1 MKKIVALALA
11 LCLVLAAVPG
21 FAVELL
27 SGADTYP
34 MDAADKTITWYA
46 SDGLNPHE
54 KYADW
59 TESPFHTNMS
69 KQIGVNIEWVIPTTG
84 SDGNTFTNTLLA
96 DPDHLPNIMKGSGSF
111 FNNANLYL
119 EDGLIW
125 DLTPYIQE
133 YAPAYY
139 AFLQTNPAYDKAM
152 KTDDGKY
159 WCFGF
164 FREGGGWNDT
174 YQGPV
179 IRTDWLQECGLEMP
193 TTTSEFENVI
203 RVFNEKYGAKFAA
216 PWSRFKQSPALAGQF
231 GGYAASDEQWAVV
244 DGKVFLGQTGDG
256 YRAYLSWLNKLWEEG
271 LLDQDIFSLDDT
283 SIKAKVQ
290 NGQIGIGYTSMG
302 QMNNWNK
309 ECTAAGI
316 GAVWAGCP
324 IPKADDGSIS
334 CVFGGF
340 GIGTSHAAVVTKTA
354 DEETLKLCLRAL
366 DYAYTQEGFLF
377 WNYGIEGDT
386 WVWGDE
392 GLPVWTEKVAN
403 DTDVD
408 PMTKY
413 NGATWG
419 SSCIQADN
427 LLYLKNS
434 KAAIE
439 ANYTWFEVF
448 PDDNEKNLAVTGGW
462 KWPVGTTFTLDESD
476 ELDLIAGSIGT
487 YCTEN
492 FASFVTGTLDVDDD
506 AVWAKY
512 LADFETYNL
521 SRITEIRQA
530 CYDRYSA
537 R

>member
-1 MKKIVALALA
+1 MKKILALALA

-21 FAVELL
+21 YALELL

-34 MDAADKTITWYA
+34 MDKKDVTITWYA
-46 SDGLNPHE
+46 QDGLNPHE
-54 KYADW
+54 KFADW
-59 TESPFHTNMS
+59 TESPFHTNIS
-69 KQIGVNIEWVIPTTG
+69 DQIGINVEWVIPTTG
-84 SDGNTFTNTLLA
+84 ADGNTFTNTLLA
-96 DPDHLPNIMKGSGSF
+96 DPDSLPNIMVVYWSGMASQ
-111 FNNANLYL
+111 YL
-119 EDGLIW
+119 DDELIW

-152 KTDDGKY
+152 KTDDGRY
-159 WCFGF
+159 YAFNF

-179 IRTDWLQECGLEMP
+179 VRTDWLEECGLEFP
-193 TTTSEFENVI
+193 TTLSEFENVI
-203 RVFNEKYGAKFAA
+203 RVFNQKYGAKFAA
-216 PWSRFKQSPALAGQF
+216 PWSRFKQSPALSGMF

-316 GAVWAGCP
+316 GPVWAGSP
-324 IPKADDGSIS
+324 IPKADDGTIS
-334 CVFGGF
+334 SVFGGF
-340 GIGTSHAAVVTKTA
+340 GISNRTGVITKAT
-354 DEETLKLCLRAL
+354 DEETMKLCLRAL

-377 WNYGIEGDT
+377 WNYGIENDT
-386 WVWGDE
+386 WVWGPE
-392 GLPVWTEKVAN
+392 GIPVWTEKMAN

-419 SSCIQADN
+419 SVCIQADN

-434 KAAIE
+434 QAAIE
-439 ANYTWFEVF
+439 ANNTWFYVW
-448 PDDNEKNLAVTGGW
+448 PDDVEKNLAVTGGW
-462 KWPVGTTFTLDESD
+462 KWPNGTTFTTDEQD
-476 ELDLIAGSIGT
+476 ELDIIAGSIGT

-492 FASFVTGTLDVDDD
+492 FANFVTGTLDVDDD

-530 CYDRYSA
+530 CYDRYAA

>member
-34 MDAADKTITWYA
+34 MDAADKTITWYV

-84 SDGNTFTNTLLA
+84 SDANTFTNTLLA

-164 FREGGGWNDT
+164 FREDGGWNDT

-340 GIGTSHAAVVTKTA
+340 GIGTS
-354 DEETLKLCLRAL
+354 L
-366 DYAYTQEGFLF
+366 
-377 WNYGIEGDT
+377 
-386 WVWGDE
+386 
-392 GLPVWTEKVAN
+392 
-403 DTDVD
+403 
-408 PMTKY
+408 
-413 NGATWG
+413 
-419 SSCIQADN
+419 S
-427 LLYLKNS
+427 
-434 KAAIE
+434 
-439 ANYTWFEVF
+439 
-448 PDDNEKNLAVTGGW
+448 
-462 KWPVGTTFTLDESD
+462 
-476 ELDLIAGSIGT
+476 LIHI
-487 YCTEN
+487 
-492 FASFVTGTLDVDDD
+492 
-506 AVWAKY
+506 
-512 LADFETYNL
+512 
-521 SRITEIRQA
+521 
-530 CYDRYSA
+530 
-537 R
+537 

>member
-1 MKKIVALALA
+1 MKKILALALA

-21 FAVELL
+21 YALELL

-34 MDAADKTITWYA
+34 MDKKDVTITWYA
-46 SDGLNPHE
+46 QDGLNPHE
-54 KYADW
+54 KFADW
-59 TESPFHTNMS
+59 TESPFHTNIS
-69 KQIGVNIEWVIPTTG
+69 DQIGINVEWVIPTTG
-84 SDGNTFTNTLLA
+84 ADGNTFTNTLLA
-96 DPDHLPNIMKGSGSF
+96 DPDSLPNIMVVYWSGMASQ
-111 FNNANLYL
+111 YL
-119 EDGLIW
+119 DDELIW

-152 KTDDGKY
+152 KTDDGRY
-159 WCFGF
+159 YAFNF

-179 IRTDWLQECGLEMP
+179 VRTDWLEECGLEFP
-193 TTTSEFENVI
+193 TTLSEFENVI
-203 RVFNEKYGAKFAA
+203 RVFNQKYGAKFAA
-216 PWSRFKQSPALAGQF
+216 PWSRFKQSPALSGMF

-316 GAVWAGCP
+316 GPVWAGSP

-334 CVFGGF
+334 AVFGGF
-340 GIGTSHAAVVTKTA
+340 GISNRTGVITKAT
-354 DEETLKLCLRAL
+354 DEETMKLCLRAL

-377 WNYGIEGDT
+377 WNYGIENDT
-386 WVWGDE
+386 WVWGPE
-392 GLPVWTEKVAN
+392 GIPVWTEKMAN

-419 SSCIQADN
+419 SVCIQADN

-434 KAAIE
+434 QAAIE
-439 ANYTWFEVF
+439 ANNTWFYVW

-462 KWPVGTTFTLDESD
+462 KWPNGTTFTTDEQD
-476 ELDLIAGSIGT
+476 ELDMIAGSIGT

-492 FASFVTGTLDVDDD
+492 FANFVTGTLDVDDD

-530 CYDRYSA
+530 CYDRYAA